1 MSNLTFNVSE
11 RLSNEKAKVI
21 RGFGQVPCVIYGTSL
36 EEAISVKITK
46 KELLNLISSN
56 TSSSLIPLKLNGK
69 TKTCVVKELQKDPYG
84 KVIHV
89 DFQAV
94 NKNDVLNLK
103 IPVSFFGEGNLGIKK
118 LILEIFSPELEVQGV
133 ASKMP
138 ETLDFNVEAMNCEDK
153 VLAKDI
159 KLPKG
164 ISLMSD
170 PEILLAIVANLNNIS
185 QDSEDSEASEA
196 REAVVSEEN

>member
-21 RGFGQVPCVIYGTSL
+21 REVGQVPCVIYGTSL

-46 KELLNLISSN
+46 KELLKLISSN
-56 TSSSLIPLKLNGK
+56 TSSSLIPLSLNGK

-89 DFQAV
+89 DFQSV
-94 NKNDVLNLK
+94 NKNEVLKLK
-103 IPVSFFGEGNLGIKK
+103 IPVTFLGEETLDIKK
-118 LILEIFSPELEVQGV
+118 LILETFSPELEVQGV
-133 ASKMP
+133 ASHMP
-138 ETLDFNVEAMNCEDK
+138 ETLEFNVETMNFEDK

-159 KLPKG
+159 K
-164 ISLMSD
+164 IT
-170 PEILLAIVANLNNIS
+170 
-185 QDSEDSEASEA
+185 
-196 REAVVSEEN
+196 